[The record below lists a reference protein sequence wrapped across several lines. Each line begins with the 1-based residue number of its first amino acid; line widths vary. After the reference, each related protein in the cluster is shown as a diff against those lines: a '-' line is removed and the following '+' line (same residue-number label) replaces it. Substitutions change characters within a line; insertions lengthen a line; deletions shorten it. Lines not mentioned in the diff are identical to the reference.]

1 MKNIAAE
8 GTGKNAIFK
17 KWWFWILLVVILSA
31 ILGAVKAADKIS
43 GTVNSANSQAASD
56 EFVDAVISAAST
68 AIAGSSEAVTG
79 VVLDGRDLCVTVD
92 LSKTDPSPFTVE
104 DLAISRTVSITDA
117 ILDLADYDSEWDTIT
132 IDFGDIGKVV
142 CGKDSIQENEF
153 GGRYFPSAGFILQ

>member
-1 MKNIAAE
+1 MKNNAAE
-8 GTGKNAIFK
+8 STGKNAIFK

-31 ILGAVKAADKIS
+31 ILGAVKAVGKIS
-43 GTVNSANSQAASD
+43 GTVNSANPQATSD
-56 EFVDAVISAAST
+56 EFIDAVISAAST

-79 VVLDGRDLCVTVD
+79 VVLDCRDLCVTVD

-132 IDFGDIGKVV
+132 VDFGDIGKVV

-153 GGRYFPSAGFILQ
+153 GGRYFPSADFILQ